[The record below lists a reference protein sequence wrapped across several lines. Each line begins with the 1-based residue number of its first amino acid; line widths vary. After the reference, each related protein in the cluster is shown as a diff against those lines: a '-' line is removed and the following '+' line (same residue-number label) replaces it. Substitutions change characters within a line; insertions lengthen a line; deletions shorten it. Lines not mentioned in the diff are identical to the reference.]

1 MPAIRPFRKFVM
13 SEEPSTRDVLATILY
28 LAGAILLLCA
38 FAPFRVGLLVAGVTA
53 LVAGYVIAI
62 YKFAAMSGAFMVLGA
77 RFIWLYVVGRDPK
90 MLAGGVVSLTCVYI
104 VFRLNPES
112 AGPLSYKR
120 DANGR
125 PKGKK

>member
-1 MPAIRPFRKFVM
+1 M

-28 LAGAILLLCA
+28 IAGAILLLCA
-38 FAPFRVGLLVAGVTA
+38 FAPFRVDLLVAGVVA
-53 LVAGYVIAI
+53 LIAGYVIAI
-62 YKFAAMSGAFMVLGA
+62 YKFAAMSGALMVLGA
-77 RFIWLYVVGRDPK
+77 RFIWSYLVGRDTK
-90 MLAGGVVSLTCVYI
+90 MLAGGVVSLICAYL

-125 PKGKK
+125 PEGKK